1 MRRLL
6 LIVVALLLLA
16 GVIFIPDWFEDPRR
30 LAPGEWVE
38 QSTRLQA
45 EVTDQD
51 IRWRG
56 LNNRGRLT
64 YTWIQTD
71 EEPYRVAIRRGQQ
84 VVEARVSFHGSD
96 EAILEPEIFDK
107 LPSLARRYIRER
119 NRARQRPEEEIRL
132 IFRRVREKKS

>member
-51 IRWRG
+51 IPG
-56 LNNRGRLT
+56 GGSTTGDASLT
-64 YTWIQTD
+64 
-71 EEPYRVAIRRGQQ
+71 PG
-84 VVEARVSFHGSD
+84 
-96 EAILEPEIFDK
+96 
-107 LPSLARRYIRER
+107 
-119 NRARQRPEEEIRL
+119 
-132 IFRRVREKKS
+132 FRRTRSLIASPFAGGSRSWKPG